1 MTVSLRDGVE
11 RCENT
16 ELQVAKRRKIKS
28 INKVSAI
35 QLFGY
40 SSAESIANL
49 ASALVGSFQ
58 VAVSLSEGSIIV
70 DANVWPPPSISCA
83 FVKDRTSKVKQGSR
97 LYRFPYC
104 MY

>member
-35 QLFGY
+35 QLFGKRPKG
-40 SSAESIANL
+40 SRLQSPLLTAV
-49 ASALVGSFQ
+49 ASALVGS
-58 VAVSLSEGSIIV
+58 
-70 DANVWPPPSISCA
+70 C
-83 FVKDRTSKVKQGSR
+83 
-97 LYRFPYC
+97 
-104 MY
+104 